1 MVRFGYAS
9 VIVAEDVRFLVQH
22 FETDEPNH
30 VDVTALSEHLPS
42 SPSMATAMVDPSG
55 RTKLTDNIHFI
66 TFHII
71 FAT

>member
-9 VIVAEDVRFLVQH
+9 AIVAEGVRFLVLL
-22 FETDEPNH
+22 FVTDEQNL
-30 VDVTALSEHLPS
+30 VAVTAQSEQPPS
-42 SPSMATAMVDPSG
+42 SPSMATAMVDRNG
-55 RTKLTDNIHFI
+55 KTKLTDNIYFI

>member
-1 MVRFGYAS
+1 MVHSGYAS

-42 SPSMATAMVDPSG
+42 SPSMETAMVDPSG
-55 RTKLTDNIHFI
+55 KTKLTDNIHFI
-66 TFHII
+66 TIHII